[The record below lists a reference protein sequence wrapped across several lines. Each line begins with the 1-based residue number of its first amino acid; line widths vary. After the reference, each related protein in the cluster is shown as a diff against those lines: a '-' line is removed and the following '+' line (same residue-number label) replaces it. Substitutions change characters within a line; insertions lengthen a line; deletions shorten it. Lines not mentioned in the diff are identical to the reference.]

1 MTQRADLGRGR
12 YRGRGRE
19 TSQSDPPPA
28 ANPLAKYVTGS
39 LLWSGALFALCILS
53 GRWQAHLVADSASY
67 LDYSWTSAQAMARH
81 TRMPAY
87 PAILDIAQAIMPSK
101 MAGLQ
106 LMVFLQIV
114 LQGTAV
120 SLLMVELGN
129 WGLSPR
135 VAIAAAGAVAIGCP
149 FWDNVSTIATDC
161 AAMSWGVITATW
173 VLRGW
178 RIGFSTRL
186 LVAVA
191 ASALLAISLRPAYL
205 FLLPLT
211 PLLLLFRS
219 GDGMPTPWSR
229 RWRDVAVWAPLPLF
243 VLLGWCTF
251 RYMAVGD
258 FSLLPFGHQ
267 NMAAVTTQL
276 LDNDELDR
284 LPGRSGELAGEIARR
299 RVSVAGGRGGRE
311 AGLGSISSDG
321 LDLRRTGDPSLRAGS
336 YMVLEN
342 RWDAMT
348 YLVVIPA
355 AIKVAGDDPIAQHR
369 LLAELDRQIV
379 RAYPERYAWWW
390 LLAIRRGV
398 WGSVANIV
406 MHPIFLV
413 VIVLA
418 AGATTLFCIWP
429 GRSAADGGVV
439 DTAGGTRCSAP
450 ARRALTLIAVTYAA
464 SGLAF
469 VALTSPTIGRFSDAA
484 FVFIPSLAAMALVL
498 KSQQLLENKS
508 GVSGVWRGGAS
519 GRSTIDT
526 SNIVHAWREI
536 PTRLG
541 VISSTWSSRR
551 HRS

>member
-12 YRGRGRE
+12 YLGRGCE
-19 TSQSDPPPA
+19 SSQIDPPPT
-28 ANPLAKYVTGS
+28 ANPLARYLIGS
-39 LLWSGALFALCILS
+39 LLWSGALLAVCVLS

-101 MAGLQ
+101 KAGLQ
-106 LMVFLQIV
+106 LMVILQIL

-120 SLLMVELGN
+120 SFLRVELGN
-129 WGLSPR
+129 WGLSR
-135 VAIAAAGAVAIGCP
+135 WVAVAAAGAVAIGCP
-149 FWDNVSTIATDC
+149 FWENVSTIATDC
-161 AAMSWGVITATW
+161 AAMSWGVMTATW

-191 ASALLAISLRPAYL
+191 VSALLAISLRPAYL

-211 PLLLLFRS
+211 PFLLLFRS
-219 GDGMPTPWSR
+219 GDGIPTPWSR

-251 RYMAVGD
+251 RYTAVGD

-276 LDNDELDR
+276 LDNDELER
-284 LPGRSGELAGEIARR
+284 LPGRLGDLAGEIASR
-299 RVSVAGGRGGRE
+299 RVSVAERPGGRE
-311 AGLGSISSDG
+311 GGLGSISSDG
-321 LDLRRTGDPSLRAGS
+321 LDLRRTSDPSLRAGS

-348 YLVVIPA
+348 YLVVVPA
-355 AIKVAGDDPIAQHR
+355 AIQVAGDDPIAQHR

-379 RAYPERYAWWW
+379 LAYPERYAWWW

-398 WGSVANIV
+398 WGSAANIL
-406 MHPIFLV
+406 MQPIFLV
-413 VIVLA
+413 VIVFA
-418 AGATTLFCIWP
+418 AGATAVRCIWP
-429 GRSAADGGVV
+429 GRSAAKGGVV
-439 DTAGGTRCSAP
+439 DTSGRTQRSAP
-450 ARRALTLIAVTYAA
+450 ALRALTLIAITYAA

-484 FVFIPSLAAMALVL
+484 FVFVPSLAAMALVL
-498 KSQQLLENKS
+498 KSQELLENKS
-508 GVSGVWRGGAS
+508 GG
-519 GRSTIDT
+519 
-526 SNIVHAWREI
+526 
-536 PTRLG
+536 
-541 VISSTWSSRR
+541 
-551 HRS
+551 